1 MPPAAVSGP
10 GKAVRAPLAND
21 DEGLIE
27 GIQRRCREWIA
38 DLRRPDGRLAW
49 SIIGGMTALL
59 VYSYWPGLLNAQ
71 SSWSDPQYSH
81 GWLVPVFAVAL
92 LFWWREPVEPVAA
105 SARLAGLGMLLA
117 TFALRLAVARYKI
130 VTIDMYTFVPALAA
144 VFLLA
149 GGWRTFRWSWAP
161 IAFLIFMFPLPDEA
175 TRYLLSPL
183 QTLATM
189 VSTTTLQT
197 LGLDAW
203 RSGNIID
210 VGGHRLNVVDAC
222 AGLRMLTI
230 FVALS
235 VALVLVGGREWWEN
249 VIVMASAVPIALLVN
264 AIRITTAGILHVYAT
279 EDFAA
284 SFHDSAIAGA
294 IMMVLALAM
303 LFGLQQLLASLFVT
317 EDATPALLP
326 AAPRGTGAAPD
337 RRISR
342 ANNGGFPALT
352 PPGNAGKYGLD

>member
-1 MPPAAVSGP
+1 MSAATSSGQ
-10 GKAVRAPLAND
+10 GIASRAPLAS
-21 DEGLIE
+21 DEEELIE
-27 GIQRRCREWIA
+27 GLKRRCREFTA
-38 DLRRPDGRLAW
+38 ELRRPDGRLAW
-49 SIIGGMTALL
+49 SIIGGLTALL
-59 VYSYWPGLLNAQ
+59 IYSYWPGLLNAQ
-71 SSWSDPQYSH
+71 SSWSNPQYSH
-81 GWLVPVFAVAL
+81 GWLVPVFALLL
-92 LFWWREPVEPVAA
+92 LFWWREPVGQVTA
-105 SARLAGLGMLLA
+105 SARIAGLGLLLA

-130 VTIDMYTFVPALAA
+130 VTIDMYSFVPALAA

-149 GGWRTFRWSWAP
+149 GGWKTFRWSWAP

-183 QTLATM
+183 QTVATM
-189 VSTTTLQT
+189 VSTSTLQT
-197 LGLDAW
+197 LGFDAW

-264 AIRITTAGILHVYAT
+264 AIRITTAGILHVYA
-279 EDFAA
+279 DQKFAE
-284 SFHDSAIAGA
+284 SFHDSTIAGA
-294 IMMVLALAM
+294 MMMVLALAM
-303 LFGLQQLLASLFVT
+303 LFGLQQLLASVFVA
-317 EDATPALLP
+317 EEATPALLP
-326 AAPRGTGAAPD
+326 APPRGTGGPD
-337 RRISR
+337 RRFS
-342 ANNGGFPALT
+342 AGKQPVFPAVV